1 MQVYSLRGMVLHAFF
16 LCALAVFSGCGEQA
30 ETREGSA
37 GKAIPVKRVHVAR
50 AGAEAPKG
58 AVEYVG
64 ELAAYRKVN
73 VACETGGTIERL
85 YFEKGDKVK
94 KGQLLAEI
102 STSSRRLQ
110 VRQAVAARDAA
121 KVGLRKLL
129 SGSRPEEIQMA
140 EAGLREAQAA
150 LTEAR
155 KNYDRIKRLHGIQA
169 VSDSE
174 LDAALRG
181 LQMSRERV
189 EAARQQL
196 ALAREGPRSEDIE
209 AARARLRQAEAAL
222 ALAKDYLK
230 KSMLYAPCDGVIAF
244 REVEE
249 GEVLVIPP
257 AVILTQVV
265 DLSRIKVKFSVGE
278 KDLHII
284 REKER
289 FPFTV
294 DAIPGETFSGVL
306 VFVSPTA
313 HPVTRSFPV
322 ELSVERPD
330 PRMADGMTARVR
342 LPLSRAGRTV
352 KVPAAWLAEQD
363 GVMGVFEIKDG
374 HALFR
379 KVTLGGY
386 YDQRV
391 EIISGLQGGEL
402 IITNPAGVEPG
413 DAVKY

>member
-140 EAGLREAQAA
+140 E
-150 LTEAR
+150 
-155 KNYDRIKRLHGIQA
+155 
-169 VSDSE
+169 
-174 LDAALRG
+174 AALRG